1 MFDLHIHCSC
11 SHDSRES
18 IDTICRL
25 AIEKGLKG
33 IAISDHAD
41 MGPCCLPD
49 TYERFARRAEE
60 LCRAQNTYGDC
71 LSVGAGIEMAE
82 YLYDI
87 PLAERLL
94 TLTEYDVILG
104 SVHYVPYDN
113 IATAYSAIDFSEKTD
128 AWIHGFLALY
138 FEKIGEMLA
147 NVDIDVL
154 THLTCPLRY
163 INGKYHRGITLKEHM
178 SAIEAI
184 LTLALSRGVALEVNT
199 SGCDGGI
206 ENVMPTADILS
217 LYRTLGG
224 TRVTLGSDA
233 HIASRVGIGFDGAK
247 RLLRS
252 LGFDSFL
259 TFQRRKPTAIAL

>member
-1 MFDLHIHCSC
+1 MFDLHIHCNC

-25 AIEKGLKG
+25 AIEKGLGG
-33 IAISDHAD
+33 IALSDHAD

-49 TYERFARRAEE
+49 TYEHFARRAEE
-60 LCRAQNTYGDC
+60 ICRAQSTYGDR
-71 LSVGAGIEMAE
+71 LRVWTGIEMAE

-94 TLTEYDVILG
+94 ALTEYDMILG
-104 SVHYVPYDN
+104 SVHYVPYDH
-113 IATAYSAIDFSEKTD
+113 TAAPYSAIDFSEKTD

-147 NVDIDVL
+147 KVDIDVL
-154 THLTCPLRY
+154 SHLTCPLRY
-163 INGKYHRGITLKEHM
+163 VNGKYHRSISLQEHM
-178 SAIEAI
+178 PAIEAI

-199 SGCDGGI
+199 SGCDGGM
-206 ENVMPTADILS
+206 ENIMPTADILS
-217 LYRTLGG
+217 LYRSLGG

-233 HIASRVGIGFDGAK
+233 HTASRVGIGFDGAK

-259 TFQRRKPTAIAL
+259 TFQRRKPAIIPL